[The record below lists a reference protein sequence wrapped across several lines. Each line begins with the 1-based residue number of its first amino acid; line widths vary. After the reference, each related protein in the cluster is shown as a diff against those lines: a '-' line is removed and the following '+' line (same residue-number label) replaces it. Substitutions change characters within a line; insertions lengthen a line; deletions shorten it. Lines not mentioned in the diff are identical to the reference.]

1 MEEDASR
8 VRGTPSVRSTSPPT
22 ITASRGAARTTK
34 SNSAYDATAGFPST
48 RPSKR
53 NVYATPG
60 GRLFL
65 GMNRFG
71 VFEYVVEGS
80 STTSVP
86 SERDAEYPNVYPSVA
101 VHAASIFSMAPTT
114 RVLPPRGTAPFT
126 MVVAAMETDILHSV
140 QVTPSPSYPMGH
152 FPQVYPVPGAG
163 TSVHVTPAKHG
174 EFAHPSM
181 STHPESPSPEY
192 PPPAGHAPHVD
203 PPDPLSVHVVSGS
216 HPPFFTAHAL
226 MSVHPVSPEPLYPA
240 GQAPHVRPPGVF
252 VHVVPS
258 RHPPLF
264 VAHSSTS
271 AHVSPSP
278 SYPIGQDP
286 QVNPSFGG
294 AASVQST
301 PAKHGEFAH
310 PSTFAHS
317 ANWSFGFRPYPL
329 GQGPHV
335 ASPVTSS
342 AEHFVRGSHP
352 PFLMKHGFS
361 LHVSPSPS
369 CPAGHFPHVRP
380 IEGALSSLQCT
391 PAAHGLSTHAS

>member
-22 ITASRGAARTTK
+22 ITASSAAARTTK
-34 SNSAYDATAGFPST
+34 SNSEYDATAGLPCT

-114 RVLPPRGTAPFT
+114 RVLAPRGTAPFT
-126 MVVAAMETDILHSV
+126 MVVAAMETDIAHSV
-140 QVTPSPSYPMGH
+140 QVTPSPLYPMGH
-152 FPQVYPVPGAG
+152 FPQVNPVPGAG
-163 TSVHVTPAKHG
+163 TSLHVTPGKHG

-203 PPDPLSVHVVSGS
+203 PPDPSSVHVVSGS
-216 HPPFFTAHAL
+216 HPPLFVVHAL

-240 GQAPHVRPPGVF
+240 GHAPHVRPPGVF

-271 AHVSPSP
+271 VHVTPSP
-278 SYPIGQDP
+278 SYPTGHDP
-286 QVNPSFGG
+286 QVNPSSGG

-317 ANWSFGFRPYPL
+317 ENRSLGDRP
-329 GQGPHV
+329 
-335 ASPVTSS
+335 
-342 AEHFVRGSHP
+342 
-352 PFLMKHGFS
+352 
-361 LHVSPSPS
+361 
-369 CPAGHFPHVRP
+369 
-380 IEGALSSLQCT
+380 
-391 PAAHGLSTHAS
+391 